1 MSFGMDAEKVFGLP
15 EAELTDIEAEALY
28 TIAFSF
34 YSREERPLPVSR
46 DAEEEEFIMK
56 FKLFNP
62 SFACGPSI
70 FQ

>member
-1 MSFGMDAEKVFGLP
+1 MSFRMDAEKVFGLP

-46 DAEEEEFIMK
+46 DAEEVMK